1 MRQLFILF
9 VISILSFSFLCKKKE
24 SKDFKFIS
32 AQKQVL
38 FGGVAGS
45 PVISLY
51 RIKLK
56 AIRNFECI
64 CDSSYAEGKIDELFI
79 QKDSFNTVQKLLLKK
94 GQIVEFVY
102 SVKTAAE
109 MGGGDYQI
117 EMPGSNEK
125 THPLTQ
131 ENSILLMY
139 KGGKN
144 AYFLVKNYE
153 TLAPIFAP

>member
-1 MRQLFILF
+1 MRHLFLLLTLTI
-9 VISILSFSFLCKKKE
+9 ISFSFICKKKE

-45 PVISLY
+45 PVVSLY

-56 AIRNFECI
+56 AIRNFEMI

-79 QKDSFNTVQKLLLKK
+79 QKDSFNTVQKLNIKK
-94 GQIVEFVY
+94 GQTFEFVF

-109 MGGGDYQI
+109 MGGGDFQMEI
-117 EMPGSNEK
+117 PGSIEK
-125 THPLTQ
+125 NHPLAQ
-131 ENSILLMY
+131 ENSVLLIY
-139 KGGKN
+139 SGGKTN
-144 AYFLVKNYE
+144 YFLVKKFDVLN
-153 TLAPIFAP
+153 PIFAP